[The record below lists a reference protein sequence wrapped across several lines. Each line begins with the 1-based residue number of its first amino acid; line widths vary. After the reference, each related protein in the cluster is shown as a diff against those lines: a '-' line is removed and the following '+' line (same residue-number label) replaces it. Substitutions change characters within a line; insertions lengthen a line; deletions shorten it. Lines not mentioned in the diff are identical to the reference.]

1 MDKQSDIVKQ
11 VEAYNA
17 GIQIDNGAA
26 QDIYNF
32 VTRHS
37 REELKEL
44 GSTRIN
50 CLKINIQE
58 NIIQQNIIT
67 Y

>member
-37 REELKEL
+37 RGIKK
-44 GSTRIN
+44 N
-50 CLKINIQE
+50 
-58 NIIQQNIIT
+58 
-67 Y
+67 